1 VREAAPIVNFDND
14 APASETPK
22 PAPAREESGNTS
34 GRGGGDIESE
44 PDQPRRSG
52 WWSRLRG
59 K

>member
-1 VREAAPIVNFDND
+1 VNFDND

-22 PAPAREESGNTS
+22 AATAREEPKEAGT
-34 GRGGGDIESE
+34 RGGGDIEAE
-44 PDQPRRSG
+44 HDQPRRSG